1 MSYKDKTKPRVKTR
15 KITILED
22 RWNMFDKQKVKL
34 EMKYGFMSNGG
45 FLEYLLV
52 LNEQSNHY
60 EEQQRRR
67 FKTKNNKVGK

>member
-15 KITILED
+15 KITILEE
-22 RWNMFDKQKVKL
+22 RWDMFDKQKVKL

-52 LNEQSNHY
+52 LNEQSNKY
-60 EEQQRRR
+60 EEQQRRN
-67 FKTKNNKVGK
+67 TKKSNSKSS

>member
-15 KITILED
+15 KITILEE

-45 FLEYLLV
+45 FLEYLLIS
-52 LNEQSNHY
+52 NELIEKY
-60 EEQQRRR
+60 EKRV
-67 FKTKNNKVGK
+67 KNS